1 MKISILSDSPFIP
14 TGYRQEALMLAQ
26 YLTKQGHE
34 VHYLANAYAGMT
46 LNKATLFDGTE
57 CNFKIY
63 GELQHSYFRNTM
75 SEIIKNTMSDVFII
89 LLDTFML
96 HGNDAWFLGVDTS
109 PARTFFWF
117 PTDGGGG
124 LPLGCANILKK
135 IDKPVAMS
143 KFGQKQVK
151 DYHNLD
157 VAHIPHGLDT
167 KLFFRL
173 PDEQREMLKHKYGLN
188 GKFVIGTVAR
198 NQPRKHLDR
207 TLKTMVLLK
216 DKIPNAVLFMHLD
229 PDDLAQPLWK
239 IKSLIQKF
247 GLENR
252 VIFSGMKA
260 HHGFPAQQMNEVYN
274 VMDCFFLSTSGEGF
288 GIPIIEAMACEVPVV
303 ATDYTTTPELVIN
316 NNAGFGVKLAG
327 TDTVDLF
334 SLDSKEYDNKMMN
347 GTITGSWEVERGL
360 CDINDATNKIEI
372 LYKRPDLIKEFG
384 KNGRKAVEEKYDFQK
399 QVAPVFEQMFKEAI
413 K

>member
-1 MKISILSDSPFIP
+1 MKITILSDSPFIP
-14 TGYRQEALMLAQ
+14 TGYRNQALQLAQ
-26 YLTKQGHE
+26 YLVKQGHE

-46 LNKATLFDGTE
+46 LNNATLFDGTE

-63 GELQHSYFRNTM
+63 GEMQHSYFRNSM
-75 SEIIKNTMSDVFII
+75 SDIIKNTMSDVFII

-96 HGNDAWFLGVDTS
+96 HGNDAWFLGIDTS

-135 IDKPVAMS
+135 IENPVAMS
-143 KFGQKQVK
+143 MFGQKQVK
-151 DYHNLD
+151 EYHDLD
-157 VAHIPHGLDT
+157 VAHIPHGVNT
-167 KLFFRL
+167 ELFFKVS
-173 PDEQREMLKHKYGLN
+173 DEQKEILKQKYGLN

-207 TLKTMVLLK
+207 TLKTMRLLL
-216 DKIPNAVLFMHLD
+216 DKMPNAVLFFHLD

-239 IKSLIQKF
+239 IRSLIQKF

-260 HHGFPAQQMNEVYN
+260 HQGFPASQMNEIYN

-288 GIPIIEAMACEVPVV
+288 GIPIIEAMACEIPVV
-303 ATDYTTTPELVIN
+303 ATSYTTTPEIVEQ
-316 NNAGFGVKLAG
+316 NNAGLGVKLTG
-327 TDTVDLF
+327 VEKLDLF
-334 SLDSKEYDNKMMN
+334 ELNSVQYDLISMN
-347 GTITGSWEVERGL
+347 GTLTGSWEVERGL
-360 CDINDATNKIEI
+360 MDITDAVKQIEKLAKDND
-372 LYKRPDLIKEFG
+372 LRDLMG
-384 KNGRKAVEEKYDFQK
+384 KNGRETVLRDYIFEKNVGDEF
-399 QVAPVFEQMFKEAI
+399 I
-413 K
+413 KLMESMK

>member
-1 MKISILSDSPFIP
+1 MKITILSDSPFIP
-14 TGYRQEALMLAQ
+14 TGYRNQALQLAQ
-26 YLTKQGHE
+26 YLVKQGHE

-46 LNKATLFDGTE
+46 LNNATLFDGTE

-63 GELQHSYFRNTM
+63 GEMQHSYFRNSM
-75 SEIIKNTMSDVFII
+75 SDIIKNTMSDVFII

-96 HGNDAWFLGVDTS
+96 HGNDAWFLGIDTS

-135 IDKPVAMS
+135 IENPVAMS
-143 KFGQKQVK
+143 MFGQKQVK
-151 DYHNLD
+151 EYHDLD
-157 VAHIPHGLDT
+157 VAHIPHGVNT
-167 KLFFRL
+167 ELFFKVS
-173 PDEQREMLKHKYGLN
+173 DEQKEILKQKYGLN

-207 TLKTMVLLK
+207 TLKTMRLLL
-216 DKIPNAVLFMHLD
+216 DKMPNAVLFFHLD
-229 PDDLAQPLWK
+229 PDDPAQPLWK

-260 HHGFPAQQMNEVYN
+260 HQGFPAQQMNEIYN

-288 GIPIIEAMACEVPVV
+288 GIPIIEAMACEIPVV
-303 ATDYTTTPELVIN
+303 ATDYTTTPELVIKN
-316 NNAGFGVKLAG
+316 QAGFGIKLAG
-327 TDTVDLF
+327 VDTIDLF
-334 SLDSKEYDNKMMN
+334 SLNSKDYDFKVQN
-347 GTITGSWEVERGL
+347 GTITGSWEVERGI
-360 CDINDATNKIEI
+360 CDINDAANKIFT
-372 LYKRPDLIKEFG
+372 LYQDAPLRQKMG
-384 KNGRKAVEEKYDFQK
+384 QNGRNAVMTKYDFK
-399 QVAPVFEQMFKEAI
+399 KNVAPLFEKMFLEMLK
-413 K
+413 